1 MTTKKCRDVK
11 GIGRGVKNSLKN
23 ECMIY
28 TFSLGFLWSFFVIK
42 AKHGRLFEINRLSLF
57 KLAGFEIY
65 FLSEDISGAMSKSS
79 RRHQIISRD
88 SGLLDWRKMVRTQ
101 KPPRER
107 DLHYKSTWLN
117 QTCSSHV
124 WCPHSFI
131 CLNFLK
137 TYLWNWM
144 TFYQVIYWR
153 DFFHCGIKRCDE
165 HLGTKKNLDHTQLWE
180 HLSLK
185 SFWTSLKKSCF
196 GSSLQNSNFH

>member
-1 MTTKKCRDVK
+1 
-11 GIGRGVKNSLKN
+11 
-23 ECMIY
+23 MIY

-153 DFFHCGIKRCDE
+153 DFFQCG
-165 HLGTKKNLDHTQLWE
+165 KKNNW
-180 HLSLK
+180 
-185 SFWTSLKKSCF
+185 WTSFKQKKPWPHTTLRTF
-196 GSSLQNSNFH
+196 VTEKFLDIIKKELLWKFSSKFEFPLRL